1 MAAAALPLAASAAND
16 TVKSVMDFLNHSG
29 GIGISRVVKHKS
41 KNTETITTYS
51 LEVKGWELG
60 LILLALGTVYLSEI
74 ATGNFITF
82 EDWLLNLGK
91 KIGNEANPSN
101 WISWLQNAANSW
113 GNTLEKDVTNSFHI

>member
-1 MAAAALPLAASAAND
+1 MAAAALPLAAGAAND

-74 ATGNFITF
+74 AEGNFISF
-82 EDWLLNLGK
+82 EDWLLSLGK
-91 KIGNEANPSN
+91 KLGNEANPQN
-101 WISWLQNAANSW
+101 WLKWLQTTASSW
-113 GNTLEKDVTNSFHI
+113 GNTLENDINSFKI